1 MTDQYTF
8 KNPVTAYEHISPPE
22 QSQPEPGLDA
32 KLTPKADLGED
43 TYRGTGRLE
52 GRKALVTGADSGI
65 GAATA
70 IAFAREGADVV
81 LSYLPEEEEDAA
93 RIANLIEK
101 AGRKAVKVP
110 GDLKD
115 SATCR
120 ELVDTA
126 LRELGGLD
134 ILVNNAGKQ
143 VAQED
148 IGEITD
154 EQFDHTLKTNVY
166 AMFWLTKAA
175 VPHLP
180 AGSTIINTTS
190 IQAYNPSP
198 TLVDY
203 ATTKASINNFT
214 KGLAQQ
220 LAPKGI
226 RVNAVAPGPIWTP
239 LQPSSGQPTEALP
252 EFGKNTP
259 LGRAGQPAELAP
271 AYVFLASAESSYVVG
286 ETLERQRRQPDALAQ
301 RRSPAAQSG
310 SLCPD
315 VGRGTMLPAAPMGL
329 PRCGSRLRGRTA
341 VMECITW
348 FAPIL
353 PGKMEAWKALV
364 GEMKGAR
371 AADHKRSRE
380 RMGMTREVVSLMQTP
395 QGDFVMPVPRGRGP
409 GAGVPDGRVVGRSL

>member
-8 KNPVTAYEHISPPE
+8 QNPVTAYEHIEPPK
-22 QSQPEPGLDA
+22 QHQPEPGLDA
-32 KLTPKADLGED
+32 ELQPKADLGED
-43 TYRGTGRLE
+43 TYRGTGRLD
-52 GRKALVTGADSGI
+52 GRKAIVTGADSGI

-81 LSYLPEEEEDAA
+81 LSYLPEEEEDAT

-115 SATCR
+115 SKVCHD
-120 ELVDTA
+120 LVDTA
-126 LRELGGLD
+126 LRELGGVDL
-134 ILVNNAGKQ
+134 LVNNAGKQ

-148 IGEITD
+148 ISEISD

-175 VPHLP
+175 VPHMP

-190 IQAYNPSP
+190 VQAYNPSP
-198 TLVDY
+198 TLLDY

-239 LQPSSGQPTEALP
+239 LQVSSGQPKEALP
-252 EFGKNTP
+252 EFGQSTP

-271 AYVFLASAESSYVVG
+271 AYVFLASPESSFVIG
-286 ETLERQRRQPDALAQ
+286 ETLNVNGG
-301 RRSPAAQSG
+301 SP
-310 SLCPD
+310 
-315 VGRGTMLPAAPMGL
+315 
-329 PRCGSRLRGRTA
+329 
-341 VMECITW
+341 
-348 FAPIL
+348 
-353 PGKMEAWKALV
+353 
-364 GEMKGAR
+364 
-371 AADHKRSRE
+371 
-380 RMGMTREVVSLMQTP
+380 TP
-395 QGDFVMPVPRGRGP
+395 
-409 GAGVPDGRVVGRSL
+409 